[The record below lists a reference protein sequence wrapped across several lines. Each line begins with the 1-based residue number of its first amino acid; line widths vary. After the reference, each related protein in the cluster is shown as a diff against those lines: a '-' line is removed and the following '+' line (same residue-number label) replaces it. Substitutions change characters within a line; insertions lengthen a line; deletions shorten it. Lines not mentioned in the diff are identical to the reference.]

1 MRDASNDVVCL
12 TDVLWAT
19 SSQNICFYE
28 GKSSSDIYHRD
39 LILQMTSF
47 RSCFTTQL
55 TGYYQ
60 QKIQKKCLMLT

>member
-19 SSQNICFYE
+19 SGQNICFYE

-39 LILQMTSF
+39 LILQKASF
-47 RSCFTTQL
+47 R
-55 TGYYQ
+55 
-60 QKIQKKCLMLT
+60 